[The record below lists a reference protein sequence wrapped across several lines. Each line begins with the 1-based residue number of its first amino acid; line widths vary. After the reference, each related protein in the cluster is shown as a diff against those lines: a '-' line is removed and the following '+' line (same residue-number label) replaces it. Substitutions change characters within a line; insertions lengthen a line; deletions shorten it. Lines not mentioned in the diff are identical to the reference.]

1 MGVFCTFIK
10 WRSWFLAA
18 HTAGLA
24 MLIKSFCMIFR
35 DILMV
40 LRSYFYFLW
49 KPHSECLIHMVR
61 DQLWGSQNF
70 HSNYHNRTTHS
81 HIHPS
86 DMSECVCQCVCLCVN
101 EGMCQCVHM
110 RVRACACVCVYV
122 YWNPSM
128 ATVSLLVIMRR
139 RKITGVTQITNYSIM
154 QWEE

>member
-1 MGVFCTFIK
+1 
-10 WRSWFLAA
+10 
-18 HTAGLA
+18 

-40 LRSYFYFLW
+40 LRSYFYFLG

-110 RVRACACVCVYV
+110 RVRACACVCVCVLEPQHGNSITVGDYEKEKN
-122 YWNPSM
+122 YWSD
-128 ATVSLLVIMRR
+128 
-139 RKITGVTQITNYSIM
+139 TNY
-154 QWEE
+154 